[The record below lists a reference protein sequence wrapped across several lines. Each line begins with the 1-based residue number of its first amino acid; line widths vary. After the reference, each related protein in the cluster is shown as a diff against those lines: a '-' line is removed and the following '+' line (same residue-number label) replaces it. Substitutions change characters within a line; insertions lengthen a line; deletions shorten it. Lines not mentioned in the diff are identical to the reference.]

1 MILYFSR
8 ANAIVYAFSQ
18 PEDVQLSEEIGVG
31 AFSHV
36 YVGMYMGEL
45 VAVKKQKWVGE
56 KNKEVYLLRELA
68 VLKHF
73 EHPNLLRYIGA
84 SKVEAVSDSEQRT
97 QEDVKDE
104 AADDSDNEEECD
116 SGSYVYIVTEPAV
129 HGDLLALLMMDSPLG
144 WCLRCNI
151 LMDTARALEFLHNK
165 SLIHRDVKSANMI
178 LCNGYTCKLAD
189 FGMARQLGSDM
200 TVVGTDAY
208 MAPELLFDEP
218 YDGLADMFSFGIVMW
233 ECIHRHKAGADGW
246 AERRPNDKFH
256 LSTDDL
262 VATSPTDTPRSVMML
277 AQQLCSYEPEE
288 RLTSE
293 DTFLW
298 LEDLIHEME
307 PDEIIPPEPIDYM
320 HIFKNG
326 VTGSSPKNDRVS
338 TSTLNESV
346 SNMVCNSCNNSKE
359 GSAAAEGTSSTVA
372 GYVSRVS
379 PDQPPELNPNAPT
392 AELAAS
398 DGCDDV
404 TMVSPRQEE
413 DLDLKVSTMSIQEN
427 KLTYGGRKEEDEVVA
442 LSTICQPSHYSTSL
456 DTPPCCDDLK
466 DEHLRA
472 GRLVAAATEL
482 MHNSP
487 SGVQGT
493 AHMPITCRG
502 FLFKK
507 GKTGLRNWQKRW
519 FVLEGSRL
527 VWYKSIDGYPWEPRG
542 FLELRGCFLVRG
554 LYFKWKILSIDN
566 KADQEEYNR
575 ELAAISAVDMEMW
588 LKALQA
594 AIDDADAVRDDSHNK
609 LNKGS
614 SSGVLPDAS
623 NYRAVHSDGKNSK
636 HRRILSTPLS
646 RDASTFR
653 YNLTVGDWLNGL
665 DLSELLPSFQRAGY
679 TDMLLLMDLGLRDDD
694 LDAIGINA
702 PHIRK
707 ALKMNMPG
715 FKAVVLT
722 ARITGYFDFGKEVVY
737 RVESKWQCDRSNT
750 FFTFQDFEEMHKKL
764 RAAVK
769 EPKHQRLLPSFPS
782 KLFVAAR
789 GRKLGTFDHATTMA
803 RRQASLNKYLQTL
816 IELVGFREPYFTII
830 CVALKVSQGSV

>member
-1 MILYFSR
+1 MC
-8 ANAIVYAFSQ
+8 VCAFSQ

-31 AFSHV
+31 AFSRV

-56 KNKEVYLLRELA
+56 KDKEVYLLRELA

-84 SKVEAVSDSEQRT
+84 SKVEAVSDNERRSKEG
-97 QEDVKDE
+97 VKDE
-104 AADDSDNEEECD
+104 EADDGDDEEECD
-116 SGSYVYIVTEPAV
+116 IGSYVYIVTELAV
-129 HGDLLALLMMDSPLG
+129 HGDLLALLMTDAPLG

-151 LMDTARALEFLHNK
+151 LMDTARALEFLHNR

-208 MAPELLFDEP
+208 MAPELMFDEP
-218 YDGLADMFSFGIVMW
+218 YDGAADMFSFGIVMW
-233 ECIHRHKAGADGW
+233 ECIHRRKAGGDGW
-246 AERRPNDKFH
+246 AERRPNEKFH
-256 LSTDDL
+256 LDNDDL
-262 VATSPTDTPRSVMML
+262 VATAPKDTPRSIIML

-288 RLTSE
+288 RLSAE

-307 PDEIIPPEPIDYM
+307 PDEIIPPEPIGYM

-326 VTGSSPKNDRVS
+326 IASSSPKSCRSS
-338 TSTLNESV
+338 TSTLNEAD
-346 SNMVCNSCNNSKE
+346 NETVCNSSSDSRE
-359 GSAAAEGTSSTVA
+359 EDAAEDTSGAVT
-372 GYVSRVS
+372 GHDSRVS
-379 PDQPPELNPNAPT
+379 PDQLPELDPSAPT
-392 AELAAS
+392 AKLTAN
-398 DGCDDV
+398 DGCDDIQV
-404 TMVSPRQEE
+404 VSPRQE
-413 DLDLKVSTMSIQEN
+413 DLDFNVSTMSIQEN
-427 KLTYGGRKEEDEVVA
+427 KLSYGGKKEEEEEEEEVP
-442 LSTICQPSHYSTSL
+442 LSTICHPSHHSTSL
-456 DTPPCCDDLK
+456 DTPPRCYDLK
-466 DEHLRA
+466 DEYLRA
-472 GRLVAAATEL
+472 GHLVAAATEL

-507 GKTGLRNWQKRW
+507 GKSGLRNWQKRW

-527 VWYKSIDGYPWEPRG
+527 LWYKSIDGYPWEPRG

-554 LYFKWKILSIDN
+554 LYFRWKILSVDN
-566 KADQEEYNR
+566 EADQEEYNR

-588 LKALQA
+588 LKALQV
-594 AIDDADAVRDDSHNK
+594 AIDDADTVRDDSHDK

-614 SSGVLPDAS
+614 GLPDAV
-623 NYRAVHSDGKNSK
+623 NYRVVNSDQKNSK
-636 HRRILSTPLS
+636 HQRILTNFSHDT
-646 RDASTFR
+646 STFR

-665 DLSELLPSFQRAGY
+665 GVPELLPSFQKEGY
-679 TDMLLLMDLGLRDDD
+679 TDMLLLMDLGVRDDD

-707 ALKMNMPG
+707 ALKMKMPG
-715 FKAVVLT
+715 FKTVVLT

-737 RVESKWQCDRSNT
+737 KVESQWQYDRANT
-750 FFTFQDFEEMHKKL
+750 FFIFQDFEEMHRKL
-764 RAAVK
+764 RAAIK
-769 EPKHQRLLPSFPS
+769 EPKHQRLVPPFPS
-782 KLFVAAR
+782 KHFAAAR
-789 GRKLGTFDHATTMA
+789 GRKLGTIDHATTMA
-803 RRQASLNKYLQTL
+803 RRQTSLNKYLQTL